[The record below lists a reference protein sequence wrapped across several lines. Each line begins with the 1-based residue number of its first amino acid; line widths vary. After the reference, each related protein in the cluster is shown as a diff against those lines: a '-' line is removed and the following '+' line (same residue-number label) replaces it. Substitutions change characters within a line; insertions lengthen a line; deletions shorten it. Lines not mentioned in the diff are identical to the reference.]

1 MARNAYRLT
10 ALFLAV
16 VIVNLGVGLL
26 STLLAVRA
34 SIEGFPD
41 SVTGLIMASYYIGLV
56 FGAFYAGGMVS
67 RVGHIRT
74 FAGLASMVSA
84 ATLACA
90 LIVDPVAWGILRI
103 VSGFCMAG
111 IFMVCESWLNEQ
123 ATSETRGR
131 YLAVYMIL
139 NLASLAGSQ
148 FMLPMADPASF
159 HLFSISSILLSLALV
174 PVVLARIQA
183 PDLPHPQRLSIARLY
198 RISPLGSM
206 TCFVAGMTLG
216 SFWGIGPIFARRM
229 ELDEAGI
236 ASFMAAVILGGL
248 ALQWPVGWLSDRI
261 DRRKVI
267 GGICILSAGVC
278 IAMGFLPEGS
288 TFIPLL
294 AVLLGGTLYPI
305 YSLGVSHVN
314 DFVKR
319 GEFVEVSS
327 GLLFLY
333 GCGAALGPIF
343 AGATMDRIG
352 ARGFPFFMA
361 GVLIALVLIA
371 LYRMAKRAAP
381 KPEDREP
388 SVVLP
393 RTTPLI
399 LELDPRSS
407 PPEAAKNPD

>member
-1 MARNAYRLT
+1 MARDAYRLT
-10 ALFLAV
+10 ALFIAI
-16 VIVNLGVGLL
+16 VIVNLGIGLL
-26 STLLAVRA
+26 GTLLAVRA

-41 SVTGLIMASYYIGLV
+41 SVTGLIMALYYVGLV
-56 FGAFYAGGMVS
+56 LGAFYAGGMVS

-74 FAGLASMVSA
+74 FAGLASLVSA

-90 LIVDPVAWGILRI
+90 LVVDPIAWGALRI
-103 VSGFCMAG
+103 LSGFCMAG

-131 YLAVYMIL
+131 YLAIYMTL
-139 NLASLAGSQ
+139 NLASLAASQ
-148 FMLPMADPASF
+148 FMLTTADPAGF
-159 HLFSISSILLSLALV
+159 HLFSIAAILLSLALV

-183 PDLPHPQRLSIARLY
+183 PDLPRARRMPMGRLY
-198 RISPLGSM
+198 RTSPLGTM
-206 TCFVAGMTLG
+206 TCFVAGMTIG

-229 ELDEAGI
+229 ELDDTGI

-248 ALQWPVGWLSDRI
+248 ALQWPVGWISDRV

-267 GGICILSAGVC
+267 GGVCILAAAVC
-278 IAMGFLPEGS
+278 IAMGLLPEGS
-288 TFIPLL
+288 GYFLAL

-314 DFVKR
+314 DFVAR
-319 GEFVEVSS
+319 GEFVPVSS

-333 GCGAALGPIF
+333 GCGAALGPILG
-343 AGATMDRIG
+343 GAAMDG
-352 ARGFPFFMA
+352 VGPRGFPFYLA
-361 GVLIALVLIA
+361 AVLIALVLIA
-371 LYRMAKRAAP
+371 LYRMTRRAAP
-381 KPEDREP
+381 PPEQRES
-388 SVVLP
+388 SVALP

-407 PPEAAKNPD
+407 TPDSFSDD